1 MTTTRE
7 LEDITQELKALPEVE
22 EKQRDN
28 ILTVR
33 KISSLVD
40 EYLALADKSEH
51 MHMAR
56 YLELRTVI
64 FYELGRQLH
73 WKESGKYRELPD
85 EFDKVTDILK
95 HLDEAVADK
104 VTKKCMEWSK
114 FNTTYSLLK
123 KLLDESTDNDPNRN
137 VFIRIENTDDVIH
150 LNGQAL
156 LDKFLHADMHDQNGM
171 RTMPGERFFAARYDK
186 RVLDHLED
194 LQKKSVVG
202 MVQLRS
208 CVVTYKPY
216 WWFGENEEVKPVEV
230 AMKSSHLYDRYMW
243 QEDDGIR
250 TPYAMKAVK
259 VYYDEKYKKDR
270 AELEKQLR
278 GEGETSGEQD

>member
-7 LEDITQELKALPEVE
+7 LEDIIQEIKELPEAE
-22 EKQRDN
+22 NKQRDN

-51 MHMAR
+51 MHMSR

-73 WKESGKYRELPD
+73 WKESGKYRTLPGD
-85 EFDKVTDILK
+85 YDQITDILK
-95 HLDEAVADK
+95 RLDKAVYDK
-104 VTKKCMEWSK
+104 VTEKYMEWGK

-123 KLLDESTDNDPNRN
+123 KYLDESTDNDPDAK
-137 VFIRIENTDDVIH
+137 VFIRIEVKDDVFH
-150 LNGQAL
+150 LNAQSL
-156 LDKFLHADMHDQNGM
+156 FDKFLHADMHDQDGM
-171 RTMPGERFFAARYDK
+171 RTLPGERFFAARYDK
-186 RVLDHLED
+186 KVLDHLED

-216 WWFGENEEVKPVEV
+216 WWFGENEEVKPIEV

-243 QEDDGIR
+243 QEDEGIR

-259 VYYDEKYKKDR
+259 AYYDEKYKKDR
-270 AELEKQLR
+270 EELEKQLA
-278 GEGETSGEQD
+278 EKE